1 MELEISIE
9 DLLDKRRVESDRIE
23 FKAGWNWMIFTVVSV
38 HLRMIL
44 IMLAAGTLWLA

>member
-9 DLLDKRRVESDRIE
+9 DLLSG
-23 FKAGWNWMIFTVVSV
+23 GWNQTALNLRLAGTWMIFTVVSV